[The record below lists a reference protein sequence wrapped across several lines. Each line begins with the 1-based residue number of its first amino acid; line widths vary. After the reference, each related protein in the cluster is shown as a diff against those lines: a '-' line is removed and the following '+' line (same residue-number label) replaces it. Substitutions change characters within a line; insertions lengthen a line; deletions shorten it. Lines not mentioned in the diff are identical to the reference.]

1 MKLKPKPKIY
11 RVSYLIW
18 AMDEED
24 ALINGLCEA
33 KITEVIEF
41 KLEAS

>member
-1 MKLKPKPKIY
+1 MNQKPKIY
-11 RVSYLIW
+11 RVSYLVW
-18 AMDEED
+18 AMDEDD
-24 ALINGLCEA
+24 AVSYKELCDH